1 MRYGVF
7 SALGAVALL
16 VLTLALPAQLADAD
30 TQSGA
35 APAYE
40 IEVLPGVAH
49 SDPMNEKRWS
59 IDAAGNATMTSG
71 WHLNNNSID
80 LRGTSSSAYDDI
92 VVAQFRVVTNPTV
105 DEVSPGVGGVPVPR
119 IYARVS
125 AIHDTDDDDHEL
137 CRKVRVKL
145 YDRAIQ
151 EDGADKQIGE
161 LTYTHIDPD
170 NNLKKGDPVPL
181 EDGAGALQL
190 GTIIS
195 AATDR
200 ALGAN
205 CKNYGDHLHQQ
216 ANSNVAGT
224 ALWRNYDR
232 ADRRADD
239 GMGFD
244 PPLWGS
250 GYTTPYPKFCADIW
264 IFKIYPPRP
273 SGTASSEHGPLATP
287 VEKCAAPDNAPS
299 SLSVSEG
306 DGTLNL
312 SWAAPELVS
321 AENEQVTGYQVR
333 SRQTPDGAWE
343 SWESTART
351 SYTISDLANDTT
363 YAVQV
368 RAVNS
373 AAEQTVKRSGGA
385 T

>member
-16 VLTLALPAQLADAD
+16 ALTFALPARLTDAD
-30 TQSGA
+30 TPSVA

-80 LRGTSSSAYDDI
+80 LRGSSSSAYDDI
-92 VVAQFRVVTNPTV
+92 VVARFREVTNPLV
-105 DEVSPGVGGVPVPR
+105 YDVSAGVGVPR
-119 IYARVS
+119 IYVRVL
-125 AIHDTDDDDHEL
+125 AKHDTDDDAHKF
-137 CRKVRVKL
+137 CRKVRVAI
-145 YDRAIQ
+145 YDHVVQ
-151 EDGADKQIGE
+151 EDGMDKQIGK

-170 NNLKKGDPVPL
+170 DSLNVGDHVPL
-181 EDGAGALQL
+181 KDGTGALQL
-190 GTIIS
+190 GAIIL

-239 GMGFD
+239 GVGFD

-273 SGTASSEHGPLATP
+273 SGTASSEHGPPATP